1 MLYQI
6 LKEKNGE
13 NKKQK
18 KTKIYRILCLLKHFN
33 VYEILARSRKDY
45 IKFVLR
51 DSWDLNFYK
60 I

>member
-18 KTKIYRILCLLKHFN
+18 KQRFIGFYAFLNILMFM
-33 VYEILARSRKDY
+33 
-45 IKFVLR
+45 KF
-51 DSWDLNFYK
+51 
-60 I
+60 